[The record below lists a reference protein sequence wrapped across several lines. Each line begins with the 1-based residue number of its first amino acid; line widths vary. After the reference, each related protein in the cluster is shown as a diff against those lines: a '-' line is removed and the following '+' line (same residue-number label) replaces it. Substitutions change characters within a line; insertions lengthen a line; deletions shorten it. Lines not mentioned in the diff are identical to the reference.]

1 MRRAQKWPLWA
12 AVVRTNSLPTYACYA
27 ANSQQTHVLRS
38 QPHRIVS
45 ARGDAL
51 QEHQTTATTQVLRD
65 AIPRIVPEDQHGA
78 RERAPARRLRGRR
91 PYACGVLITSR
102 RWRRGRPHSRGSV
115 SRDVASAAGFQKQ
128 TDATGREYL
137 VDKLTGAW
145 TPVAELTNN
154 APVSPLRDGEDA
166 AMYQRPSAC
175 HPSATTSAKKRGR
188 DEMGPFRTGKPAD
201 DDTSIV
207 SSENS
212 QKSLHDEVAQLRA
225 RLDAVERRTAADLLA
240 METVISWLKD
250 NHDRTQ
256 QSLESLARGVT
267 P

>member
-1 MRRAQKWPLWA
+1 MRQQSSGTALRFYRARTPISTRYSSSKPPPLPKA
-12 AVVRTNSLPTYACYA
+12 FHVKHPVSYPPVSMIPANARQPVDYA
-27 ANSQQTHVLRS
+27 A
-38 QPHRIVS
+38 
-45 ARGDAL
+45 G
-51 QEHQTTATTQVLRD
+51 
-65 AIPRIVPEDQHGA
+65 
-78 RERAPARRLRGRR
+78 GR
-91 PYACGVLITSR
+91 
-102 RWRRGRPHSRGSV
+102 
-115 SRDVASAAGFQKQ
+115 FQKQ
-128 TDATGREYL
+128 ADATGREYL

-145 TPVAELTNN
+145 TPVAELTN
-154 APVSPLRDGEDA
+154 APVSPLRNDEDA

-175 HPSATTSAKKRGR
+175 HPSATTSHKKRAR
-188 DEMGPFRTGKPAD
+188 DELGPFRTGKDAD

-207 SSENS
+207 SSADS

>member
-1 MRRAQKWPLWA
+1 MRATK
-12 AVVRTNSLPTYACYA
+12 
-27 ANSQQTHVLRS
+27 QTHTSALKFYARNRS
-38 QPHRIVS
+38 SS
-45 ARGDAL
+45 ARASS
-51 QEHQTTATTQVLRD
+51 R
-65 AIPRIVPEDQHGA
+65 
-78 RERAPARRLRGRR
+78 
-91 PYACGVLITSR
+91 YSSSR
-102 RWRRGRPHSRGSV
+102 REAAPPLPKSFQIKHPVSYPPVSMIPANARQPVSYPAGGRFEKKH
-115 SRDVASAAGFQKQ
+115 DVN
-128 TDATGREYL
+128 GREYL

-145 TPVAELTNN
+145 TPVTELTTN

-166 AMYQRPSAC
+166 AMMLRPSAC
-175 HPSATTSAKKRGR
+175 HPSATTSHKKRGR

-207 SSENS
+207 SSVDS

>member
-1 MRRAQKWPLWA
+1 MRQQSSGTALRFYRARTPISTRYSSSKPPPLPKA
-12 AVVRTNSLPTYACYA
+12 FHVKHPVSYPKISMIPQNARQPVDYA
-27 ANSQQTHVLRS
+27 A
-38 QPHRIVS
+38 
-45 ARGDAL
+45 G
-51 QEHQTTATTQVLRD
+51 
-65 AIPRIVPEDQHGA
+65 
-78 RERAPARRLRGRR
+78 GR
-91 PYACGVLITSR
+91 
-102 RWRRGRPHSRGSV
+102 
-115 SRDVASAAGFQKQ
+115 FQKQ

-145 TPVAELTNN
+145 TPVAELTTN

-207 SSENS
+207 SEDCS

>member
-1 MRRAQKWPLWA
+1 MRQQSPGTALRFYRARTPISTRYSSSKPPPLPKA
-12 AVVRTNSLPTYACYA
+12 FQVKHPVSYPPVSMIPANARQPVDYA
-27 ANSQQTHVLRS
+27 AGGRTHAASSSLRVDGVAGG
-38 QPHRIVS
+38 PEAS
-45 ARGDAL
+45 APTPYIL
-51 QEHQTTATTQVLRD
+51 S
-65 AIPRIVPEDQHGA
+65 PRH
-78 RERAPARRLRGRR
+78 
-91 PYACGVLITSR
+91 
-102 RWRRGRPHSRGSV
+102 
-115 SRDVASAAGFQKQ
+115 VASAAGFQKQ
-128 TDATGREYL
+128 ADATGREYL

-188 DEMGPFRTGKPAD
+188 DELGPFRTGKPAD

-207 SSENS
+207 SSVDS

>member
-1 MRRAQKWPLWA
+1 MIPARQP
-12 AVVRTNSLPTYACYA
+12 VDYA
-27 ANSQQTHVLRS
+27 A
-38 QPHRIVS
+38 
-45 ARGDAL
+45 G
-51 QEHQTTATTQVLRD
+51 
-65 AIPRIVPEDQHGA
+65 
-78 RERAPARRLRGRR
+78 GR
-91 PYACGVLITSR
+91 
-102 RWRRGRPHSRGSV
+102 
-115 SRDVASAAGFQKQ
+115 FQKQ
-128 TDATGREYL
+128 ADATGREYL

-145 TPVAELTNN
+145 TPVAELTTN
-154 APVSPLRDGEDA
+154 APVSPLRDGEDE

-175 HPSATTSAKKRGR
+175 HPSATTSHKKRGR
-188 DEMGPFRTGKPAD
+188 DEMGPFRSGKPAD

-250 NHDRTQ
+250 NNDRTQ
-256 QSLESLARGVT
+256 ASLESLARGVT

>member
-1 MRRAQKWPLWA
+1 M
-12 AVVRTNSLPTYACYA
+12 
-27 ANSQQTHVLRS
+27 
-38 QPHRIVS
+38 I
-45 ARGDAL
+45 
-51 QEHQTTATTQVLRD
+51 
-65 AIPRIVPEDQHGA
+65 
-78 RERAPARRLRGRR
+78 PARQ
-91 PYACGVLITSR
+91 PV
-102 RWRRGRPHSRGSV
+102 
-115 SRDVASAAGFQKQ
+115 DFQAGNRFEKR

-145 TPVAELTNN
+145 TPVAELTN
-154 APVSPLRDGEDA
+154 APVSPLRNDEDA
-166 AMYQRPSAC
+166 AMPTRPSAC
-175 HPSATTSAKKRGR
+175 HPAATTSHKKRGR

-207 SSENS
+207 SSVDS

>member
-1 MRRAQKWPLWA
+1 MRNQSPGTALRFYRARTPISTRYSSSKPPPLPKA
-12 AVVRTNSLPTYACYA
+12 FHVKHPVSYPPVSMIPANARQPVDYA
-27 ANSQQTHVLRS
+27 A
-38 QPHRIVS
+38 
-45 ARGDAL
+45 G
-51 QEHQTTATTQVLRD
+51 
-65 AIPRIVPEDQHGA
+65 
-78 RERAPARRLRGRR
+78 GR
-91 PYACGVLITSR
+91 
-102 RWRRGRPHSRGSV
+102 
-115 SRDVASAAGFQKQ
+115 FQKQ

-145 TPVAELTNN
+145 TPVAELTTN
-154 APVSPLRDGEDA
+154 APVSPLRDGEDE
-166 AMYQRPSAC
+166 AMYQRPSAH
-175 HPSATTSAKKRGR
+175 HPSATTSHKKRGR

-207 SSENS
+207 SSVDS

-250 NHDRTQ
+250 NHDRTTA
-256 QSLESLARGVT
+256 SLESLARGVT

>member
-1 MRRAQKWPLWA
+1 MIP
-12 AVVRTNSLPTYACYA
+12 
-27 ANSQQTHVLRS
+27 ANAR
-38 QPHRIVS
+38 QPV
-45 ARGDAL
+45 DF
-51 QEHQTTATTQVLRD
+51 Q
-65 AIPRIVPEDQHGA
+65 
-78 RERAPARRLRGRR
+78 
-91 PYACGVLITSR
+91 
-102 RWRRGRPHSRGSV
+102 
-115 SRDVASAAGFQKQ
+115 AGNRFEKR

-145 TPVAELTNN
+145 TPVAELTTN

-175 HPSATTSAKKRGR
+175 HPSATTSHKKRGR

-225 RLDAVERRTAADLLA
+225 RLDAVERRTAADILA